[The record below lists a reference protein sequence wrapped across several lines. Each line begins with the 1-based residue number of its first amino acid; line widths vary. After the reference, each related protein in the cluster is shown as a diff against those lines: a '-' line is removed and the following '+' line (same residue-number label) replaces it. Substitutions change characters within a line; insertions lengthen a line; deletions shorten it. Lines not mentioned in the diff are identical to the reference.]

1 MIKKIKYIIMLSV
14 IFTIGLYTSSFAR
27 ITTNDPSVKSGEKV
41 TITINSQE
49 AVASGAINISSN
61 DGLIFNSVSGG
72 TANGT
77 LVAFSKTENTTS
89 GIATYTFTAPEV
101 SVDTTYKIVFVSQDM
116 ADIEGNSIS
125 PSTAT
130 ATVTVKA
137 NNIDPTPMPDPDP
150 TPEPEP
156 TPQPDPQPQ
165 QPTTPT
171 VTEPNFT
178 SVNRTMYATGDI
190 NLRASWSTN
199 SVATPITKGTELT
212 ITGTSTERVNGYIW
226 YRVRYNGTTK
236 YVASNL
242 LTNTNP
248 TEEEEKSNNNLKT
261 LVVKGFSI
269 SPSFKAETLEYSL
282 QVTDDT
288 EKLDITAEAE
298 NEKATVKIEGN
309 ETLAEGENIIKI
321 IVTAENGTTK
331 TYTIKAIKQQE
342 KVFGLQSLT
351 IKGTNISNQFH
362 TDLYEYEIKVKDVD
376 TLDIQA
382 IATDEDAIIE
392 ILGNENLQEGE
403 NIITIIV
410 HSSNE
415 ENTVT
420 YQITATKTITVIE
433 EPEQNTIDFKYILYG
448 IIGAV
453 ILIALIIVVVYTIK
467 HRKVGMYE
475 EDETDDFEYYPE
487 DLPEREEEYYQEELP
502 QKNNYFEDNYSEEP
516 YEEVDNEEYEE
527 IEEDEEYND
536 DQEGNNNYFL
546 DDPEDWDDGKSN
558 RRGKHF

>member
-1 MIKKIKYIIMLSV
+1 MKIKSIVFMIMITV
-14 IFTIGLYTSSFAR
+14 ILLFGSTIVQAAGTSLTATSY
-27 ITTNDPSVKSGEKV
+27 DVKEGESV
-41 TITINSQE
+41 TINVSFTAAAWNLTVNGDKITGDSY
-49 AVASGAINISSN
+49 SSN
-61 DGLIFNSVSGG
+61 TSDLSETTTTKSFSMDTSTAG
-72 TANGT
+72 TYTVTLLGDITDANGVT
-77 LVAFSKTENTTS
+77 TQVNKSITIKVAKKEET
-89 GIATYTFTAPEV
+89 
-101 SVDTTYKIVFVSQDM
+101 
-116 ADIEGNSIS
+116 
-125 PSTAT
+125 PS
-130 ATVTVKA
+130 
-137 NNIDPTPMPDPDP
+137 NP

-156 TPQPDPQPQ
+156 EPQPDPQPQ

-178 SVNRTMYATGDI
+178 SVNRMMYATGDI

-331 TYTIKAIKQQE
+331 TYTIKAMKQQE

-475 EDETDDFEYYPE
+475 KDETDDFEYYPE

>member
-1 MIKKIKYIIMLSV
+1 MKIKSIVFMIMITV
-14 IFTIGLYTSSFAR
+14 ILLFGSTIVQAAGTSLTATSY
-27 ITTNDPSVKSGEKV
+27 DVKEGESV
-41 TITINSQE
+41 TINVSFTAAAWNLTINGDKITGDSY
-49 AVASGAINISSN
+49 SSN
-61 DGLIFNSVSGG
+61 TSDLSETTTTKSFSMDTS
-72 TANGT
+72 TAG
-77 LVAFSKTENTTS
+77 
-89 GIATYTFTAPEV
+89 TYTVTLLGDIT
-101 SVDTTYKIVFVSQDM
+101 DTNGVTTQVNK
-116 ADIEGNSIS
+116 SITIKVAKKEET
-125 PSTAT
+125 PS
-130 ATVTVKA
+130 
-137 NNIDPTPMPDPDP
+137 NP

-288 EKLDITAEAE
+288 DKLDITAEAE

-502 QKNNYFEDNYSEEP
+502 QKNSYFEDNYSEEP

>member
-1 MIKKIKYIIMLSV
+1 MKIKSIVFMIMITV
-14 IFTIGLYTSSFAR
+14 ILLFGSTIVQAAGTSLTATSY
-27 ITTNDPSVKSGEKV
+27 DVKEGESV
-41 TITINSQE
+41 TINVSFTAAAWNLTVNGDKITGDSY
-49 AVASGAINISSN
+49 SSN
-61 DGLIFNSVSGG
+61 TSDLSETTTTKSFSMDTSTAG
-72 TANGT
+72 TYTVTLLGDITDANGVT
-77 LVAFSKTENTTS
+77 TQVNKSITIKVAKKEET
-89 GIATYTFTAPEV
+89 
-101 SVDTTYKIVFVSQDM
+101 
-116 ADIEGNSIS
+116 
-125 PSTAT
+125 PS
-130 ATVTVKA
+130 
-137 NNIDPTPMPDPDP
+137 NP

-156 TPQPDPQPQ
+156 EPQPDPQPQ

-288 EKLDITAEAE
+288 DKLDITAEAE

-502 QKNNYFEDNYSEEP
+502 QKNSYFEDNYSEEP